1 MNVLLVNDGTSGDMH
16 PFFALGRELARRGH
30 RVTVCSNDIY
40 RAQAG
45 RLGFRFVSTGTA
57 EQYEATTSN
66 PEMWSSS
73 KARVTAWK
81 EIVVPRLRPLHDLL
95 ESLIEGET
103 LIVCGLLT
111 AAFARAVQERRGVP
125 LLTVVLSPQVFLSAR
140 SPARGLPIPAWL
152 PYPARAAILRGLDYA
167 IDSVMAP
174 DLNRFRAEL
183 GLAPVSRVRGR
194 RVYSPQG
201 TLGLFPEW
209 FAPAQSDWPRPLSLT
224 GFTLFD
230 EGERELDAPLR
241 DFLAAGEAPLVF
253 TAGTGM
259 RHGHAFFAAA
269 VELLRRL
276 GRRGVLLSKTA
287 QQLPAPLPPQVLHV
301 EYAPLRALLPHC
313 AALVHHGGI
322 GTTAEALAAGVPQLV
337 VPYAYD
343 QFDNAGRV
351 QRLGC
356 GLDLPALTALDAAEK
371 ALQHLLTDPSVRQ
384 ACERYRGLVEP
395 GPAATARAADVVERL
410 GQAHYGEASA
420 A

>member
-1 MNVLLVNDGTSGDMH
+1 
-16 PFFALGRELARRGH
+16 
-30 RVTVCSNDIY
+30 
-40 RAQAG
+40 
-45 RLGFRFVSTGTA
+45 
-57 EQYEATTSN
+57 
-66 PEMWSSS
+66 
-73 KARVTAWK
+73 
-81 EIVVPRLRPLHDLL
+81 
-95 ESLIEGET
+95 
-103 LIVCGLLT
+103 
-111 AAFARAVQERRGVP
+111 VP

-140 SPARGLPIPAWL
+140 SPAKGLPIPAWL

-174 DLNRFRAEL
+174 DLNRFRADL
-183 GLAPVSRVRGR
+183 GLAPVSRIRGR

-322 GTTAEALAAGVPQLV
+322 GTTAEALAAGAPQLV

-343 QFDNAGRV
+343 QFDNAERV
-351 QRLGC
+351 RHLGC

-395 GPAATARAADVVERL
+395 GPAATARAADAVEQL
-410 GQAHYGEASA
+410 GQAHYGKASA

>member
-1 MNVLLVNDGTSGDMH
+1 MNILLVNDGTSGDMH

-30 RVTVCSNDIY
+30 RITACSNDLY
-40 RAQAG
+40 RAQAE

-57 EQYEATTSN
+57 AEYEATTSN

-95 ESLIEGET
+95 DGLIEDDS

-140 SPARGLPIPAWL
+140 SPAKGLPIPAWL

-183 GLAPVSRVRGR
+183 GLAPVSRIRGR

-209 FAPAQSDWPRPLSLT
+209 FAPAQSDWPQPLTLT
-224 GFTLFD
+224 GFPLFD
-230 EGERELDAPLR
+230 EGSQPLEPRLQQFLDG
-241 DFLAAGEAPLVF
+241 GEPPLVF

-269 VELLRRL
+269 VELLQRL
-276 GRRGVLLSKTA
+276 NRRGVLLSRTA
-287 QQLPAPLPPQVLHV
+287 QQVPAQLPPQVLHV
-301 EYAPLRALLPHC
+301 EYAPMRALLPRS

-343 QFDNAGRV
+343 QFDNAERLR
-351 QRLGC
+351 RLGC
-356 GLDLPALTALDAAEK
+356 GLSLPDLTALDAAQK
-371 ALQHLLTDPSVRQ
+371 ALHHLLADPSVREACARCQ
-384 ACERYRGLVEP
+384 ALVKP
-395 GPAATARAADVVERL
+395 GPTATSRAADVVENLGRTQY
-410 GQAHYGEASA
+410 GQAA
-420 A
+420 